1 NMKRLFQ
8 KLKFEVIPAIIKKG
22 QRLFNALKSIGHDNI
37 PSNVILDKTLTGIGA
52 TYQELH
58 AKRHS
63 IIIEPTLPVIH
74 DKAYGKDEILPVYEN
89 CKVPDVKRYL
99 QRAEVK
105 YKKVLTTPES
115 FWKIKNACEELK
127 WNMYNTF
134 FCLFDECERLTED
147 SDFRRKITMPMKDF
161 FQFKGNAF
169 VSATPLEVS
178 DPRFEGF
185 QRIKITP
192 DFDYKKPLNLIV
204 TNSYDYSVRQLLLE
218 HLVNSSRVFIF
229 LNTTNGIEKIVNSLG
244 IEGQSKIFCS
254 EKSVKKLKKKGYTN
268 VASLYSEPIAKYN
281 FLTCRFYSALDII
294 LKVKPDIV
302 MLTNL
307 YEAEHSMIDPYTE
320 AVQICGRFRK
330 EIDGST
336 FNSITH
342 LTNVRNTL
350 KVKTDEEI
358 DIELEEKLKTYEG
371 LQARYNETTDA
382 TRKKAIIDDI
392 NRLGLAE
399 FATKLDDGLLEIDHF
414 AIDNYY
420 NNERVKRYYLSGN
433 ALREAYEGTNHFTV
447 NYRNVFLA
455 VGDSD
460 RLELKE
466 LPTFMERCKL
476 MVDKLNKLQDDPDR
490 DFYINILKQEKDGEL
505 IIEAYEKLGVEV
517 LANKKY
523 QRADIKKELDKY
535 NTELLRFSS
544 MVVQEVKEAFPL
556 NVSMPQEDIKNQL
569 QDIYKRYGIDY
580 KVRKN
585 TIEDYYD
592 ASPSY
597 HKKPYTYTLKAIKKF
612 PTN

>member
-1 NMKRLFQ
+1 MKRLFQ

-358 DIELEEKLKTYEG
+358 DIELEEKLKTYES

>member
-1 NMKRLFQ
+1 MKRLFQ
-8 KLKFEVIPAIIKKG
+8 KLKFEVIPAILKKG
-22 QRLFNALKSIGHDNI
+22 QRLIDALKTIGYKEI

>member
-1 NMKRLFQ
+1 MKRLFQ

-476 MVDKLNKLQDDPDR
+476 MVDK
-490 DFYINILKQEKDGEL
+490 
-505 IIEAYEKLGVEV
+505 
-517 LANKKY
+517 
-523 QRADIKKELDKY
+523 
-535 NTELLRFSS
+535 S
-544 MVVQEVKEAFPL
+544 
-556 NVSMPQEDIKNQL
+556 VS
-569 QDIYKRYGIDY
+569 
-580 KVRKN
+580 
-585 TIEDYYD
+585 
-592 ASPSY
+592 
-597 HKKPYTYTLKAIKKF
+597 YTHLTL
-612 PTN
+612 PTT

>member
-1 NMKRLFQ
+1 MKRLFQ

-115 FWKIKNACEELK
+115 FWKVKNACEELK

-229 LNTTNGIEKIVNSLG
+229 LNTTNGIEKIVNTLG

-358 DIELEEKLKTYEG
+358 DIELEEKLKTYES

-517 LANKKY
+517 FANKKY

>member
-1 NMKRLFQ
+1 MKRLFQ
-8 KLKFEVIPAIIKKG
+8 KLKFEVIPAILKKG
-22 QRLFNALKSIGHDNI
+22 QRLIDALKTIGYKEI

-115 FWKIKNACEELK
+115 FWKVKNACEELK

-161 FQFKGNAF
+161 FQFNSKAF
-169 VSATPLEVS
+169 VSATPLQVS

-185 QRIKITP
+185 QWIKIKP

-229 LNTTNGIEKIVNSLG
+229 LNTTNGIDKIVNTLG
-244 IEGQSKIFCS
+244 IEGQSRIFCS

-268 VASLYSEPIAKYN
+268 VSSLYSEPIAKYN

-358 DIELEEKLKTYEG
+358 DIELEEKLKTYES

-476 MVDKLNKLQDDPDR
+476 MVDKLNKLQADPDR

-517 LANKKY
+517 FANKKY

-544 MVVQEVKEAFPL
+544 IVVQEVKEAFPL
-556 NVSMPQEDIKNQL
+556 NVPMPQEDIKNQL

>member
-1 NMKRLFQ
+1 MKRLFQ

-399 FATKLDDGLLEIDHF
+399 FATKLDNGLLEIDHF

>member
-1 NMKRLFQ
+1 M
-8 KLKFEVIPAIIKKG
+8 
-22 QRLFNALKSIGHDNI
+22 
-37 PSNVILDKTLTGIGA
+37 
-52 TYQELH
+52 
-58 AKRHS
+58 
-63 IIIEPTLPVIH
+63 IH

-569 QDIYKRYGIDY
+569 QDIYNRYGIDY

>member
-1 NMKRLFQ
+1 MKRLFQ
-8 KLKFEVIPAIIKKG
+8 KLKFEVIPAILKKG
-22 QRLFNALKSIGHDNI
+22 QRLIDALKTIGYKEI

-115 FWKIKNACEELK
+115 FWKVKNACEELK

-185 QRIKITP
+185 QWIKIKP

-268 VASLYSEPIAKYN
+268 VSSLYSEPIAKYN

-476 MVDKLNKLQDDPDR
+476 MVDKLNKLQADPDR

-517 LANKKY
+517 FANKKY

-544 MVVQEVKEAFPL
+544 IVVQEVKEAFPL
-556 NVSMPQEDIKNQL
+556 NVPMPQEDIKNQL

-580 KVRKN
+580 KVKKN

>member
-1 NMKRLFQ
+1 MKRLFQ

-115 FWKIKNACEELK
+115 FWKVKKACEELK

-229 LNTTNGIEKIVNSLG
+229 LNTTNGIEKIVNTLG

-254 EKSVKKLKKKGYTN
+254 EKSVKKLKKKDYTN

-358 DIELEEKLKTYEG
+358 DIELEEKLKTYES

-544 MVVQEVKEAFPL
+544 MVVQEIKEVFPL
-556 NVSMPQEDIKNQL
+556 NVPMPQEDIKNQL

-597 HKKPYTYTLKAIKKF
+597 HKKPYTYTLKAIKEF

>member
-1 NMKRLFQ
+1 MKRLFQ
-8 KLKFEVIPAIIKKG
+8 KLKFEVIPAILKKG
-22 QRLFNALKSIGHDNI
+22 QRLIDALKTIGYKEI

-115 FWKIKNACEELK
+115 FWKVKNACEELK

-161 FQFKGNAF
+161 FQFNSKAF
-169 VSATPLEVS
+169 VSATPLQVS

-185 QRIKITP
+185 QWIKIKP

-204 TNSYDYSVRQLLLE
+204 TNSYDYSVRQLLLG

-229 LNTTNGIEKIVNSLG
+229 LNTTNGIDKIVNTLG
-244 IEGQSKIFCS
+244 IEGQSRIFCS

-268 VASLYSEPIAKYN
+268 VSSLYSEPIAKYN

-342 LTNVRNTL
+342 RTNVRNTL

-358 DIELEEKLKTYEG
+358 DIELEEKLKTYES

-476 MVDKLNKLQDDPDR
+476 MVDKLNKLQADPDR

-517 LANKKY
+517 FANKKY

-544 MVVQEVKEAFPL
+544 IVVQEVKEAFPL
-556 NVSMPQEDIKNQL
+556 NVPMPQEDIKNQL

-580 KVRKN
+580 KVKKN

>member
-1 NMKRLFQ
+1 MKRLFQ
-8 KLKFEVIPAIIKKG
+8 KLKFEVIPAILKKG
-22 QRLFNALKSIGHDNI
+22 QRLIDALKTIGYKEI

-147 SDFRRKITMPMKDF
+147 SDFRRKITKPMKDF
-161 FQFKGNAF
+161 FHFNSKAF
-169 VSATPLEVS
+169 VSATPLQVS

-185 QRIKITP
+185 QWIKITP

-218 HLVNSSRVFIF
+218 HLANSSHVFIF
-229 LNTTNGIEKIVNSLG
+229 LNTTNGIDKIVNTLG

-330 EIDGST
+330 EINGST

-358 DIELEEKLKTYEG
+358 DIELEEKLKTYES

-392 NRLGLAE
+392 NRLGLVE

-433 ALREAYEGTNHFTV
+433 ALKEAYEGTNHFTV

-476 MVDKLNKLQDDPDR
+476 MVDKLNKLQADPDR

-517 LANKKY
+517 FANKKY

-544 MVVQEVKEAFPL
+544 MVVQEIKEVFPL
-556 NVSMPQEDIKNQL
+556 NVPMPQEDIKNQL

-580 KVRKN
+580 KMKKN

-597 HKKPYTYTLKAIKKF
+597 HKKPYTYTLKAIKEY
-612 PTN
+612 PIN

>member
-1 NMKRLFQ
+1 MKRLFQ

-320 AVQICGRFRK
+320 AVQICSRFRK

>member
-1 NMKRLFQ
+1 MKRLFQ
-8 KLKFEVIPAIIKKG
+8 KLKFEVIPAILKKG
-22 QRLFNALKSIGHDNI
+22 QRLIDALKTIGYKEI

-99 QRAEVK
+99 QRPEVK

-115 FWKIKNACEELK
+115 FWKVKNACEELK

-161 FQFKGNAF
+161 FQFNSKAF
-169 VSATPLEVS
+169 VSATPLQVS

-185 QRIKITP
+185 QWIKIKP

-204 TNSYDYSVRQLLLE
+204 TNSYDYSVRQLLLG

-229 LNTTNGIEKIVNSLG
+229 LNTTNGIDKIVNTLG
-244 IEGQSKIFCS
+244 IEGQSRIFCS

-268 VASLYSEPIAKYN
+268 VSSLYSEPIAKYN

-358 DIELEEKLKTYEG
+358 DIELEEKLKTYES

-476 MVDKLNKLQDDPDR
+476 MVDKLNKLQADPDR

-517 LANKKY
+517 FANKKY

-544 MVVQEVKEAFPL
+544 IVVQEVKEAFPL
-556 NVSMPQEDIKNQL
+556 NVPMPQEDIKNQL

-580 KVRKN
+580 KVKKN

>member
-1 NMKRLFQ
+1 MKRLFQ

-358 DIELEEKLKTYEG
+358 DIELEEKLKTYES

-455 VGDSD
+455 VSDSV
-460 RLELKE
+460 RMELKQ
-466 LPTFMERCKL
+466 LPTFSERCKL
-476 MVDKLNKLQDDPDR
+476 MLDRLNKLQDDLNR
-490 DFYINILKQEKDGEL
+490 NFYIDILKQEKDGEL
-505 IIEAYEKLGVEV
+505 IVEAYEKLGVEV
-517 LANKKY
+517 FANKKY

-597 HKKPYTYTLKAIKKF
+597 HKKPYTYTLKAIKEF

>member
-1 NMKRLFQ
+1 MKRLFQ

-254 EKSVKKLKKKGYTN
+254 EKSVKKLKKKDYTN

>member
-1 NMKRLFQ
+1 MKRLFQ

-105 YKKVLTTPES
+105 YKKILTTPES
-115 FWKIKNACEELK
+115 FWKVKKACEELK

-161 FQFKGNAF
+161 FQFNSKAF
-169 VSATPLEVS
+169 VSATPLQVS

-185 QRIKITP
+185 QWIKITP

-229 LNTTNGIEKIVNSLG
+229 LNTTNGIEKIVNTLG

-466 LPTFMERCKL
+466 LPTFMERCKVI
-476 MVDKLNKLQDDPDR
+476 VDKLNKLQDDPER

-505 IIEAYEKLGVEV
+505 IVEAYEKLGIEV
-517 LANKKY
+517 FVNKKY

-544 MVVQEVKEAFPL
+544 MVVQEIKEVFPL
-556 NVSMPQEDIKNQL
+556 NVPMPQEDIKKQL

-580 KVRKN
+580 KMKKN

-597 HKKPYTYTLKAIKKF
+597 HKKPYTYTLKVIKEF

>member
-1 NMKRLFQ
+1 MKRLFQ

-229 LNTTNGIEKIVNSLG
+229 LNTTNGIEKIVNTLG

-254 EKSVKKLKKKGYTN
+254 EKSVKKLKKKDYTN

-330 EIDGST
+330 EINGST

-342 LTNVRNTL
+342 LTNVRATL

>member
-1 NMKRLFQ
+1 MKRLFQ

-580 KVRKN
+580 KVSKN

>member
-1 NMKRLFQ
+1 MKRLFQ

-105 YKKVLTTPES
+105 YKKILTTPES
-115 FWKIKNACEELK
+115 FWKVKKACEELK

-147 SDFRRKITMPMKDF
+147 SDFRGKITMPMKDF
-161 FQFKGNAF
+161 FQFNSKAF
-169 VSATPLEVS
+169 VSATPLQVS

-185 QRIKITP
+185 QWIKITP

-244 IEGQSKIFCS
+244 IEGESRIFCS

-268 VASLYSEPIAKYN
+268 VSSLYSEPIAKYN

-320 AVQICGRFRK
+320 AVQVCGRFRK

-358 DIELEEKLKTYEG
+358 DIELEEKLKTYES

-466 LPTFMERCKL
+466 LPTFMERCKAI
-476 MVDKLNKLQDDPDR
+476 VDKLNKLQDDPDR

-505 IIEAYEKLGVEV
+505 IVEAYEKLGVEV
-517 LANKKY
+517 FANKKY

-535 NTELLRFSS
+535 DTELLRFSS
-544 MVVQEVKEAFPL
+544 MVVQEIKEAFPL
-556 NVSMPQEDIKNQL
+556 SVPTPQEDIKKQL

-580 KVRKN
+580 KVKKN

-597 HKKPYTYTLKAIKKF
+597 HKKPYTYTLKVIKEF

>member
-1 NMKRLFQ
+1 MKRLFQ

-330 EIDGST
+330 EINGST

-342 LTNVRNTL
+342 LTNVRATL

-358 DIELEEKLKTYEG
+358 DIELEEKLKTYES

-490 DFYINILKQEKDGEL
+490 NFYIDILKQEKDGEL
-505 IIEAYEKLGVEV
+505 IVEAYEKLGVEV
-517 LANKKY
+517 FANKKY

-544 MVVQEVKEAFPL
+544 MVVQEIKEVFPL
-556 NVSMPQEDIKNQL
+556 NVPMPQEDIKNQL

-580 KVRKN
+580 KVKKN

>member
-1 NMKRLFQ
+1 MKRLFQ

-342 LTNVRNTL
+342 LTNVSNTL

-556 NVSMPQEDIKNQL
+556 NESMPQEDIKNQL

>member
-1 NMKRLFQ
+1 M
-8 KLKFEVIPAIIKKG
+8 
-22 QRLFNALKSIGHDNI
+22 
-37 PSNVILDKTLTGIGA
+37 ILDKTLTGIGA

-115 FWKIKNACEELK
+115 FWKVKNACEELK

-161 FQFKGNAF
+161 FRFNSKAF
-169 VSATPLEVS
+169 VSATPLQVS

-185 QRIKITP
+185 QWIKIKP

-204 TNSYDYSVRQLLLE
+204 TNSYDYSVRQLLLG

-229 LNTTNGIEKIVNSLG
+229 LNTTNGIDKIVNTLG
-244 IEGQSKIFCS
+244 IEGQSRIFCS

-268 VASLYSEPIAKYN
+268 VSSLYSEPIAKYN

-358 DIELEEKLKTYEG
+358 DIELEEKLKTYES

-476 MVDKLNKLQDDPDR
+476 MVDKLNKLQADPDR

-517 LANKKY
+517 FANKKY

-544 MVVQEVKEAFPL
+544 IVVQEVKEAFPL
-556 NVSMPQEDIKNQL
+556 NVPMPQEDIKNQL

-580 KVRKN
+580 KVKKN

>member
-1 NMKRLFQ
+1 MKRLFQ
-8 KLKFEVIPAIIKKG
+8 KLKFEVIPAILKKG
-22 QRLFNALKSIGHDNI
+22 QRLIDALKTIGYKEI

-115 FWKIKNACEELK
+115 FWKVKKACEELK

-161 FQFKGNAF
+161 FQFNSKAF
-169 VSATPLEVS
+169 VSATPLQVS

-185 QRIKITP
+185 QWIKITP

-218 HLVNSSRVFIF
+218 HLANSSHVFIF
-229 LNTTNGIEKIVNSLG
+229 LNTTNGIDKIVNTLG

-330 EIDGST
+330 EINGST

-358 DIELEEKLKTYEG
+358 DIELEEKLKTYES

-433 ALREAYEGTNHFTV
+433 ALKEAYEGTNHFTV

-476 MVDKLNKLQDDPDR
+476 MVDKLNKLQADPDR
-490 DFYINILKQEKDGEL
+490 DFYINIFKQEKDGEL

-517 LANKKY
+517 FANKKY

-544 MVVQEVKEAFPL
+544 MVVQEIKDAFPL
-556 NVSMPQEDIKNQL
+556 NVPTPQEDIKNQL
-569 QDIYKRYGIDY
+569 QEIYKRYGIDY
-580 KVRKN
+580 KVKKN

-597 HKKPYTYTLKAIKKF
+597 HKKPYTYTLFFLGIS
-612 PTN
+612 

>member
-1 NMKRLFQ
+1 MKRLFQ
-8 KLKFEVIPAIIKKG
+8 KLKFEVIPAILKKG
-22 QRLFNALKSIGHDNI
+22 QRLIDALKTIGYKEI

-330 EIDGST
+330 EINGST

-358 DIELEEKLKTYEG
+358 DIELEEKLKTYES

-392 NRLGLAE
+392 NRLGLVE

-433 ALREAYEGTNHFTV
+433 ALKEAYEGTNHFTV

-490 DFYINILKQEKDGEL
+490 DFYI
-505 IIEAYEKLGVEV
+505 
-517 LANKKY
+517 
-523 QRADIKKELDKY
+523 
-535 NTELLRFSS
+535 
-544 MVVQEVKEAFPL
+544 P
-556 NVSMPQEDIKNQL
+556 
-569 QDIYKRYGIDY
+569 
-580 KVRKN
+580 
-585 TIEDYYD
+585 
-592 ASPSY
+592 
-597 HKKPYTYTLKAIKKF
+597 
-612 PTN
+612 

>member
-1 NMKRLFQ
+1 MKRLFQ

-382 TRKKAIIDDI
+382 TRKKAIINDI

>member
-1 NMKRLFQ
+1 MKRLFQ

-115 FWKIKNACEELK
+115 FWKVKKACEELK

-330 EIDGST
+330 EINGST

-342 LTNVRNTL
+342 LTNVRATL

-358 DIELEEKLKTYEG
+358 DIELEEKLKTYES

-455 VGDSD
+455 VSDSV
-460 RLELKE
+460 RMELKQ
-466 LPTFMERCKL
+466 LPTFSERCKL
-476 MVDKLNKLQDDPDR
+476 MLDRLNKLQDDLNR
-490 DFYINILKQEKDGEL
+490 NFYIDILKQEKDGEL
-505 IIEAYEKLGVEV
+505 IVEAYEKLGVEV
-517 LANKKY
+517 FANKKY

-544 MVVQEVKEAFPL
+544 MVVQEIKEVFPL
-556 NVSMPQEDIKNQL
+556 NVPMPQEDIKNQL

>member
-1 NMKRLFQ
+1 MKRLFQ

-254 EKSVKKLKKKGYTN
+254 EKSVKKLKKKDYTN

-330 EIDGST
+330 EINGST

-342 LTNVRNTL
+342 LTNVRATL

-358 DIELEEKLKTYEG
+358 DIELEEKLKTYES

>member
-1 NMKRLFQ
+1 MKRLFQ
-8 KLKFEVIPAIIKKG
+8 KLKFEVIPAILKKG
-22 QRLFNALKSIGHDNI
+22 QRLIDALKTIGYKEI

-115 FWKIKNACEELK
+115 FWKVKNACEELK

-161 FQFKGNAF
+161 FQFNSKAF
-169 VSATPLEVS
+169 VSATPLQVS

-185 QRIKITP
+185 QWIKIKP

-204 TNSYDYSVRQLLLE
+204 TNSYDYSVRQLLLG

-229 LNTTNGIEKIVNSLG
+229 LNTTNGIDKIVNTLG
-244 IEGQSKIFCS
+244 IEGQSRIFCS

-268 VASLYSEPIAKYN
+268 VSSLYSEPIAKYN

-358 DIELEEKLKTYEG
+358 DIELEEKLKTYES
-371 LQARYNETTDA
+371 LQARYNERTDA

-476 MVDKLNKLQDDPDR
+476 MVDKLNKLQADPDR

-517 LANKKY
+517 FANKKY

-544 MVVQEVKEAFPL
+544 IVVQEVKEAFPL
-556 NVSMPQEDIKNQL
+556 NVPMPQEDIKNQL

-580 KVRKN
+580 KVKKN

>member
-1 NMKRLFQ
+1 MKRLFQ

-433 ALREAYEGTNHFTV
+433 ALRAYEGTNHFTV
-447 NYRNVFLA
+447 SYRNVFLA

>member
-1 NMKRLFQ
+1 MKRLFQ

-580 KVRKN
+580 KVKKN

>member
-1 NMKRLFQ
+1 MKRLFQ

-523 QRADIKKELDKY
+523 KRADIKKELDKY

>member
-1 NMKRLFQ
+1 MKRLFQ
-8 KLKFEVIPAIIKKG
+8 KLKFEVIPAILKKG
-22 QRLFNALKSIGHDNI
+22 QRLIDALKTIGYKEI

-147 SDFRRKITMPMKDF
+147 SDFRRKITKPMKDF
-161 FQFKGNAF
+161 FQFNSKAF
-169 VSATPLEVS
+169 VSATPLQVS

-185 QRIKITP
+185 QWIKITP

-218 HLVNSSRVFIF
+218 HLANSSHVFIF
-229 LNTTNGIEKIVNSLG
+229 LNTTNGIDKIVNTLG

-330 EIDGST
+330 EINGST

-392 NRLGLAE
+392 NRLGLVE

-433 ALREAYEGTNHFTV
+433 ALKEAYEGTNHFTV

-476 MVDKLNKLQDDPDR
+476 MVDKLNKLQADPDR

-517 LANKKY
+517 FANKKY

-544 MVVQEVKEAFPL
+544 MVVQEIKEVFPL
-556 NVSMPQEDIKNQL
+556 NVPMPQEDIKNQL

-580 KVRKN
+580 KMKKN

-597 HKKPYTYTLKAIKKF
+597 HKKPYTYTLKAIKEY
-612 PTN
+612 PIN

>member
-1 NMKRLFQ
+1 MKRLFQ

-22 QRLFNALKSIGHDNI
+22 QRLIDALKTIGYKEI

-105 YKKVLTTPES
+105 YKKILTTPES
-115 FWKIKNACEELK
+115 FWKVKKACEELK

-330 EIDGST
+330 EINGST

-342 LTNVRNTL
+342 LTNVRATL

-358 DIELEEKLKTYEG
+358 DIELEEKLKTYES

-382 TRKKAIIDDI
+382 TRKKAILDDI

-433 ALREAYEGTNHFTV
+433 VLREAYEGTNHFTV
-447 NYRNVFLA
+447 HYRNVFLA

-466 LPTFMERCKL
+466 LPTFMERCKAI
-476 MVDKLNKLQDDPDR
+476 VDKLNKLQDDPDR

-505 IIEAYEKLGVEV
+505 IVEAYEKLGVEV
-517 LANKKY
+517 FVNKKY
-523 QRADIKKELDKY
+523 QRADIKKEQDKY

-544 MVVQEVKEAFPL
+544 MVVQEIKEAFPL
-556 NVSMPQEDIKNQL
+556 NVPMSQEDIKNQL

-580 KVRKN
+580 KVKKN

-597 HKKPYTYTLKAIKKF
+597 HKKPYTYTLKVIKEF

>member
-1 NMKRLFQ
+1 MKRLFQ

-115 FWKIKNACEELK
+115 FWKVKKACEELK

-254 EKSVKKLKKKGYTN
+254 EKSVKKLKKKDYTN

-330 EIDGST
+330 EINGST

-342 LTNVRNTL
+342 LTNVRATL

-358 DIELEEKLKTYEG
+358 DIELEEKLKTYES

-455 VGDSD
+455 VSDSV
-460 RLELKE
+460 RMELKQ
-466 LPTFMERCKL
+466 LPTFSERCKL
-476 MVDKLNKLQDDPDR
+476 MLDRLNKLQDDLNR
-490 DFYINILKQEKDGEL
+490 NFYIDILKQEKDGEL
-505 IIEAYEKLGVEV
+505 IVEAYEKLGVEV
-517 LANKKY
+517 FANKKY

-544 MVVQEVKEAFPL
+544 MVVQEIKEVFPL
-556 NVSMPQEDIKNQL
+556 NVPMPQEDIKNQL

-580 KVRKN
+580 KVKKN

-597 HKKPYTYTLKAIKKF
+597 HKKPYTYTLKAIKEF

>member
-1 NMKRLFQ
+1 MKRLFQ

-105 YKKVLTTPES
+105 YKKILTTPES
-115 FWKIKNACEELK
+115 FWKVKKACEELK

-161 FQFKGNAF
+161 FQFNSKAF
-169 VSATPLEVS
+169 VSATPLQVS

-185 QRIKITP
+185 QWIKITP

-229 LNTTNGIEKIVNSLG
+229 LNTTNGIEKIVNTLG

-382 TRKKAIIDDI
+382 PRKKAIIDDI

-466 LPTFMERCKL
+466 LPTFMERCKVI
-476 MVDKLNKLQDDPDR
+476 VDKLNKLQDDPER

-505 IIEAYEKLGVEV
+505 IVEAYEKLGIEV
-517 LANKKY
+517 FVNKKY

-544 MVVQEVKEAFPL
+544 MVVQEIKEVFPL
-556 NVSMPQEDIKNQL
+556 NVPMPQEDIKKQL

-580 KVRKN
+580 KMKKN

-597 HKKPYTYTLKAIKKF
+597 HKKPYTYTLKVIKEF

>member
-1 NMKRLFQ
+1 MKRLFQ